1 MNTSENKIE
10 QLLEGLGLIDRP
22 SVEPFSP
29 CTRDQADLPVLR
41 CRRSGIIYLSRVQ
54 TSVQHYEVK
63 AGFKFTAPEL
73 DRRQTVA
80 VSFEDNR
87 RRAET
92 VRPWVCNK
100 CWLDFGTGPGG
111 ILDLLGEVASE
122 FAGCEPQEQARQA
135 LEGRGYCVYS
145 DLEAV
150 PDGHYDVITLF
161 HVLEH
166 LDEPVRQLEV
176 LLQKLK
182 PGGRIVVEVPHARDF
197 LIDFIGLESFKQFTL
212 WSEHL
217 ILHTRASL
225 GCFLRQAGFTA
236 VVVEGLQRYPLSNHL
251 HWLARGKPGGHVHW
265 RFLREPTLDTAYAAQ
280 LIRLDMSDTL
290 FASAM
295 RPN

>member
-1 MNTSENKIE
+1 MNTPENRIE
-10 QLLEGLGLIDRP
+10 QVLEGLGLIDRS
-22 SVEPFSP
+22 SVEPFFP
-29 CTRDQADLPVLR
+29 GTRDRPDLPVFR

-54 TSVQHYEVK
+54 TGVEHYEAK
-63 AGFKFTAPEL
+63 AGFKFTAPDL

-100 CWLDFGTGPGG
+100 RWLDFGTGPGG

-122 FAGCEPQEQARQA
+122 FAGCEPQAQARQA
-135 LEGRGYCVYS
+135 LEACGYRVFPG
-145 DLEAV
+145 LESV

-166 LDEPVRQLEV
+166 LDEPVRHLEV
-176 LLQKLK
+176 LFQKLK

-197 LIDFIGLESFKQFTL
+197 LIDFVGLESFKRFTL

-217 ILHTRASL
+217 ILHTRESL

-236 VVVEGLQRYPLSNHL
+236 VVVEGLQRYPLANHL
-251 HWLARGKPGGHVHW
+251 HWLAKGQPGGHVHW
-265 RFLREPTLDTAYAAQ
+265 RFLREPALDAAHAAQ

-290 FASAM
+290 FASAL
-295 RPN
+295 RPH